1 MDDGRPAAADQH
13 AGQPFDPPIELLIP
27 EQFSAAT
34 HGGPEHGAVV
44 VALSGTTMG
53 TTWSLRCAMRA
64 PERQDAVRA
73 GIEMVLAGLVAEL
86 SHWEPS
92 SMLCH
97 FNCAPAGAWL
107 WLSSDFAAV
116 IDAALAIAEASGGAL
131 DPTAGPLV
139 DLWGFGPPGPRSEV
153 PGTGEI
159 DAARARVDW
168 RRLRRDGD
176 RLQQPGG
183 AALDF
188 SAIAKG
194 HAVDRVAS
202 WLNSAGLPHHLV
214 EIGGELRGQGV
225 KPDGSPWWVEI
236 DDRKPD
242 RTSGRDAG
250 NAITRI
256 ALDGLSV
263 ATSGDAFRHFE
274 HAGRRYAH
282 TIDPRSGW
290 PLAEAPAA
298 VTVIHPL
305 CREADGW
312 STALGVLG
320 VDAGLALAERLGLAV
335 RFQLHDGDGLRSR
348 SSTAW
353 ARLADQ
359 PAARPVVFVVRP
371 AS

>member
-1 MDDGRPAAADQH
+1 MDDGRSATPEQRS
-13 AGQPFDPPIELLIP
+13 GQPLDPPIELLIP

-34 HGGPEHGAVV
+34 HAGPERGAVV

-64 PERQDAVRA
+64 PERQEAIRA

-97 FNCAPAGAWL
+97 FNCAPTGAWL

-116 IDAALAIAEASGGAL
+116 IDSALAIAEASDGAL

-139 DLWGFGPPGPRSEV
+139 DLWGFGPPGPRDGL
-153 PGTGEI
+153 PDAADI

-183 AALDF
+183 VALDF

-202 WLNSAGLPHHLV
+202 WLNSAGLPHHLI

-236 DDRKPD
+236 D
-242 RTSGRDAG
+242 GRRSDA
-250 NAITRI
+250 AAAVTRI

-282 TIDPRSGW
+282 TLDPRSGW
-290 PLAEAPAA
+290 PLAKAPAA
-298 VTVIHPL
+298 VMVIHPL

-312 STALGVLG
+312 STALSVLG
-320 VDAGLALAERLGLAV
+320 ANAGLALAERLGLAV
-335 RFQLHDGDGLRSR
+335 RFQLHDDDGGLRSL
-348 SSTAW
+348 SSSAW

-359 PAARPVVFVVRP
+359 PAETPAARPVVFVVRP